1 MALLSAFGKS
11 PEGTAVCSVG
21 RLVGYN
27 LKALRRSSERHVS
40 LALARLKLYHEL
52 SQWRSGNRQHQAE
65 IVAKVH
71 EAANEVLRDFTSTLK
86 RIAP

>member
-11 PEGTAVCSVG
+11 PEGPAVWSVG

-52 SQWRSGNRQHQAE
+52 SQWRSGNRQRQAE